1 MTYLKKLNVWMLK
14 KLHKLP
20 PITEANQ
27 PCYDKY
33 GRFLGWFS
41 RSVAAAIFVYCKDQ
55 DGDWCVLASERGE
68 EAADYRG
75 FWNCCC
81 GYLDRNETVK
91 SCALRE
97 LYEET
102 GVFIDDEDIVK
113 FIGYEDS
120 PEVNRQNVTFRFA
133 AFIDDAITDD
143 FKFSKKNNEG
153 KEVGEIKW
161 IKITEI
167 DNYLWAFNHDKRII
181 EIFETNKRLSQL
193 NDNR

>member
-1 MTYLKKLNVWMLK
+1 
-14 KLHKLP
+14 
-20 PITEANQ
+20 
-27 PCYDKY
+27 
-33 GRFLGWFS
+33 
-41 RSVAAAIFVYCKDQ
+41 
-55 DGDWCVLASERGE
+55 
-68 EAADYRG
+68 
-75 FWNCCC
+75 
-81 GYLDRNETVK
+81 
-91 SCALRE
+91 

-143 FKFSKKNNEG
+143 FEFSKKNNEG

>member
-1 MTYLKKLNVWMLK
+1 MKLISFIVKILEHLKFIPKIKNG
-14 KLHKLP
+14 
-20 PITEANQ
+20 NQ

-41 RSVAAAIFVYCKDQ
+41 RSVASAIFVFCKNK
-55 DGDWCVLASERGE
+55 DGDWCVLGSERGE

-81 GYLDRNETVK
+81 GYLDMNETTK
-91 SCALRE
+91 YCALRE

-102 GVFIDDEDIVK
+102 GVLIDEDDVE

-120 PEVNRQNVTFRFA
+120 PEANKQNITFRFA
-133 AFIDDAITDD
+133 SFIKDGITDD
-143 FKFSKKNNEG
+143 YTFSKKNNEG

-161 IKITEI
+161 INLK
-167 DNYLWAFNHDKRII
+167 DVNNYIWAFNHDKRIKEIYEKYI
-181 EIFETNKRLSQL
+181 EKEKN
-193 NDNR
+193 N

>member
-1 MTYLKKLNVWMLK
+1 MNYLKKLLA
-14 KLHKLP
+14 KLNRNPIPKL
-20 PITEANQ
+20 TLDNQ

-41 RSVAAAIFVYCKDQ
+41 RSIAAAIFVYCKDQ
-55 DGDWCVLASERGE
+55 DGEWCILGSERGE

-81 GYLDRNETVK
+81 GYLSRNESIK
-91 SCALRE
+91 ECALRE

-102 GVFIDDEDIVK
+102 GVFIDDESLVK

-120 PEVNRQNVTFRFA
+120 PTANRQNVTFRFA
-133 AFIDDAITDD
+133 VFIEDAVTTD
-143 FKFSKKNNEG
+143 FTFSRKNNEG

-161 IKITEI
+161 IKIGDV
-167 DNYLWAFNHDKRII
+167 DNYMWAFNHDKRIT
-181 EIFETNKRLSQL
+181 EIFNA
-193 NDNR
+193 NVNG